1 MNTPHPMSPFS
12 SNMRLN
18 MKIRKLVATAVFSL
32 LGASTLAHA
41 SSDSAVSILGGES
54 SDATLVGVS
63 WKPGALSFLQYSITE
78 NTSVTG
84 EVEFSLSQFDGDKT
98 GGRDGLILGATP
110 LFSFQ
115 AKSLPNLSFQVGI
128 GANYF
133 TEKRV
138 HQDKTMGTHYQFG
151 DLVGVQWAFGP
162 QSRYSVGYRFIH
174 YSNAGISSLNPGL
187 DFHLFRFTGAF

>member
-1 MNTPHPMSPFS
+1 MTI
-12 SNMRLN
+12 
-18 MKIRKLVATAVFSL
+18 KKLVVAAIYGL
-32 LGASTLAHA
+32 LGAGNLVHA

-63 WKPGALSFLQYSITE
+63 WQPEVFSFLRYSLTE
-78 NTSVTG
+78 NTVVTG

-98 GGRDGLILGATP
+98 AGRDGLILGATP

-115 AKSLPNLSFQVGI
+115 TKSQPNLSLQVGI

-138 HQDKTMGTHYQFG
+138 HQDKIMGTHYQFG

-162 QSRYSVGYRFIH
+162 QRRYSLGYRFIH

-187 DFHLFRFTGAF
+187 DFHLVRFTGTF